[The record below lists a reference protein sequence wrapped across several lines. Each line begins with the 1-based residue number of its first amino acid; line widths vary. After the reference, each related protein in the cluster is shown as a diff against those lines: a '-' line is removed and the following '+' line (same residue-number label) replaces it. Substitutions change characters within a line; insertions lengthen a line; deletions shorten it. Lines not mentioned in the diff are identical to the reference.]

1 MSKASVIVAYD
12 GENEALKN
20 HSMDMKELAFSLSG
34 MAELFEEANLI
45 VNGSKTTTKVQVKSF
60 SPGSFEIHFD
70 VLLQSG
76 LTFFGNQQVSGALN
90 LVQILIYGTAG
101 SLSLIQLIKK
111 IKDYT
116 IKKVTELKNNSL
128 QIEIE
133 TEKGLESFEIQ
144 KPVYDLFLTVN
155 AKRSLYKTLKPLE
168 TEGIDFFQIKEKIG
182 NNTKIIEQISKDELT
197 YFNQESRKQKINEDT
212 RIVYLNIVSP
222 SFKDGNK
229 WKFFDGEREFFA
241 IIDDSEFLYKI
252 DNNLP
257 ITKSDTFKVELKIV
271 QYNTEEGLKT
281 DYSVTK
287 ILEHK
292 SATQLKLDLFKQ
304 RED

>member
-1 MSKASVIVAYD
+1 MSKSSVVVAYD
-12 GENEALKN
+12 GKDESLKN
-20 HSMDMKELAFSLSG
+20 HSMDMKELAFALSG

-60 SPGSFEIHFD
+60 SQGSFEIHFD

-76 LTFFGNQQVSGALN
+76 LNIFGDQEVSGALN

-111 IKDYT
+111 IKNYT
-116 IKKVTELKNNSL
+116 ITKVTERKNL
-128 QIEIE
+128 IQIEIE

-155 AKRSLYKTLKPLE
+155 AKKAFYKALKPLE
-168 TEGIDFFQIKEKIG
+168 AEGIDFFQIKEKKG
-182 NNTKIIEQISKDELT
+182 NETKIIEQIAKEELQ

-212 RIVYLNIVSP
+212 RTVYLNIVSI

-241 IIDDSEFLYKI
+241 TIDDNEFIYKV

-257 ITKSDTFKVELKIV
+257 ITKSDTFKVELKIT

-281 DYSVTK
+281 DYSVKK

-292 SATQLKLDLFKQ
+292 SATQLRLDLFKKK
-304 RED
+304 EN